1 MSETKPSVVIIAD
14 LPVRTAT
21 IYPAEFSNEVSGRS
35 NVALGNVFDITQFG
49 VNITTLQP
57 GAWSSHRHAHA
68 EEDELAV
75 ALEGEMI
82 LVDNNGRHPFRPGMV
97 AGFKAGNGNAHKVVN
112 ESNQPAKFLVVGTR
126 SATESVEYADVDM
139 KGVKSGGTY
148 VITRKDGSSF

>member
-1 MSETKPSVVIIAD
+1 MSEIKPSVVNIAD
-14 LPVRTAT
+14 LPVRSAT
-21 IYPAEFSNEVSGRS
+21 IYPAAHSKEVIGRS

-82 LVDNNGRHPFRPGMV
+82 LVDNHGRHPFRPVMV
-97 AGFKAGNGNAHKVVN
+97 AGFKAGSGNAHNIVN
-112 ESNQPAKFLVVGTR
+112 ESNQPAKFLIVGTR
-126 SATESVEYADVDM
+126 SATESVNYADVDM
-139 KGVKSGGTY
+139 KGVKSGGAY